1 MQLSSIR
8 NVKRPMFWVIPIA
21 AIGVIGI
28 AAASYLVLRRNVP
41 QTDIADLTV
50 PVELKTLTVLITANG
65 TVQPIKSVNLSP
77 KTQGRLAK
85 LYVEQGDRVNQGQ
98 IIAQMESR
106 EIQAQLIQ
114 FKANLERNRARLA
127 ELKAGTR
134 VEAIAQ
140 AASAAAQAEA
150 QIVEAESRLR
160 LAKDRVR
167 RNQFLAGEG
176 AIARDDLDAVLNE
189 ARSARASLDQAKFRA
204 REAKQRLQ
212 ELRNGPRVEEVAQ
225 AEATVAESIGQ
236 LREVQVRQSETLVRA
251 PFAGIITQKYATEG
265 SFVTPTTS
273 ASSTTSATS
282 TSIVALASGMEV
294 LAEVPEVN
302 IGQIEQNQK
311 VEIVADAYPDLV
323 FIGRVRLIAPEAVVE
338 ENVTSFQ
345 VRVSLVT
352 GQDKLRSGMNVDL
365 TFIGD
370 ELSDTLVVPT
380 VAIVTKNGETGVL
393 VPGKNNKAQFQP
405 VTIGPAIGNQIPI
418 LDGIQAG
425 EQVFI
430 DLPKGQKLEDALGG

>member
-8 NVKRPMFWVIPIA
+8 NVKRPLFWVIPIA
-21 AIGVIGI
+21 VIGAIGI
-28 AAASYLVLRRNVP
+28 ATASYFVLRRNVP

-65 TVQPIKSVNLSP
+65 TVQPVKSVNLSP

-98 IIAQMESR
+98 IIAQMEGR

-140 AASAAAQAEA
+140 AASAAAQSEA
-150 QIVEAESRLR
+150 QIVEAASRLR
-160 LAKDRVR
+160 LANDRVR
-167 RNQFLAGEG
+167 RNQFLAKEG

-189 ARSARASLDQAKFRA
+189 ARSAKAGLDQAKFRA

-212 ELRNGPRVEEVAQ
+212 ELRNGPRVEEIAQ
-225 AEATVAESIGQ
+225 AEATVAESVGQ
-236 LREVQVRQSETLVRA
+236 LRAVQVRQAETLVRA

-282 TSIVALASGMEV
+282 T
-294 LAEVPEVN
+294 
-302 IGQIEQNQK
+302 
-311 VEIVADAYPDLV
+311 
-323 FIGRVRLIAPEAVVE
+323 
-338 ENVTSFQ
+338 
-345 VRVSLVT
+345 
-352 GQDKLRSGMNVDL
+352 
-365 TFIGD
+365 
-370 ELSDTLVVPT
+370 
-380 VAIVTKNGETGVL
+380 
-393 VPGKNNKAQFQP
+393 
-405 VTIGPAIGNQIPI
+405 
-418 LDGIQAG
+418 
-425 EQVFI
+425 
-430 DLPKGQKLEDALGG
+430 